1 MVAKASRRL
10 LFLLVLS
17 AVTACSRK
25 PQPERER
32 EGAAAS
38 SSAAAES
45 PSLPPRAQRTKAP
58 AGFDGATAWL
68 NVTRPLAP
76 ADLAGRVVVVDFW
89 TSGCINCLHTLPVL
103 AELEQKHAGGGLLV
117 VGVHSAKF
125 DAEAENERL
134 RAAVAENGIRHPVA
148 VDGAMKI
155 WNAWNARAWPTVV
168 VLDAH
173 GNVVFRHA
181 GEPDRAELEK
191 VVAGALDEAAREG
204 VLNKSAVAGLAPE
217 APDTGPLAFPGKVIA
232 LANGDVAIADT
243 LHHRIV
249 FADRGFVVKDVVGS
263 GLAGAT
269 DGGWAEAS
277 FKKPQGLAEA
287 GDLVYVA
294 DTDNHVVRVIDR
306 AKRTVATVAGK
317 GVLADTVL
325 RRKGA
330 ARELALRS
338 PWDVAFVPDK
348 EGGKLYVALAGSH
361 QIALYDPKAATIE
374 PFAGDGAE
382 KRIDG
387 KGEDASFAQPSG
399 LTTDGKTLWVADP
412 ESSSI
417 RAIDLATRTV
427 KTVVGKDLFVFGDE
441 DGAAS
446 AVRLAHPLGLVYGA
460 PKGQRPALWIVD
472 TYNSKVKRIDVA
484 TGSTRTVAGSRDHA
498 ALFEPSGI
506 TIAGGELVV
515 ADTKHHRLARV
526 VLSAEGAGKVEPIA
540 LTKLAAPARG
550 IAVAG
555 AADAGPAS
563 PPAEK
568 AEKVE
573 IPEVRIRPDAPT
585 VVKVGWSAPQGT
597 AVNDD
602 APFRVRWNR
611 SDGLAEA
618 PSDVKSTGSAVK
630 DGFQIEVQPMAGAP
644 NATLAG
650 EIDLV
655 ICDVATH
662 SVCVPVKR
670 SLELG
675 FMAVKDA
682 APEARIQVPLPQAK
696 AQ

>member
-1 MVAKASRRL
+1 MLRAHARRSVLWLCSIALLACEKKQPPAVVDAAPSASVAPAS
-10 LFLLVLS
+10 
-17 AVTACSRK
+17 AD
-25 PQPERER
+25 
-32 EGAAAS
+32 
-38 SSAAAES
+38 
-45 PSLPPRAQRTKAP
+45 LPPRGERKKAP
-58 AGFDGATAWL
+58 AGFEGATAWL
-68 NVTRPLAP
+68 GVTRPLAP
-76 ADLAGRVVVVDFW
+76 ADLDGRVVVVDFW

-103 AELEQKHAGGGLLV
+103 ASLEKKHASGGLLV

-125 DAEAENERL
+125 DAEAETERL
-134 RAAVAENGIRHPVA
+134 RAAIAENGIRHPVA
-148 VDGAMKI
+148 VDGAMKV
-155 WNAWNARAWPTVV
+155 WTAWNARSWPTLV

-173 GNVVFRHA
+173 GNVVWRHA
-181 GEPDRAELEK
+181 GEPDPAELEK
-191 VVAGALDEAAREG
+191 VVAAALDEASREG
-204 VLNKSAVAGLAPE
+204 VLKKAPLEALAPE
-217 APDTGPLAFPGKVIA
+217 APDTGPLAFPGKVVA

-249 FADRGFVVKDVVGS
+249 FADKTWAVKDVVGS
-263 GLAGAT
+263 GLEGAT
-269 DGGWAEAS
+269 DGTWAEAS

-294 DTDNHVVRVIDR
+294 DTENHVIRVIDR
-306 AKRTVATVAGK
+306 AKRTVSTVAGK
-317 GVLADTVL
+317 GFLADTVL
-325 RRKGA
+325 RRKGS
-330 ARELALRS
+330 AREIALRS
-338 PWDVAFVPDK
+338 PWDVAFTGD
-348 EGGKLYVALAGSH
+348 KLYVALAGSH
-361 QIALYDPKAATIE
+361 QIALFDPKAGTIE

-387 KGEDASFAQPSG
+387 KGDEASFAQPSG
-399 LTTDGKTLWVADP
+399 LTTDGKTLWVADS

-417 RAIDLATRTV
+417 RAIDLATRAV
-427 KTVVGKDLFVFGDE
+427 KTVVGKDLFVFGDK
-441 DGAAS
+441 DGAADV
-446 AVRLAHPLGLVYGA
+446 VRLEHPLGVVYGA

-484 TGSTRTVAGSRDHA
+484 TGSTRTIAGGRDHQ

-506 TIAGGELVV
+506 TIANGELVV

-526 VLSAEGAGKVEPIA
+526 AISADGDGKVEPIA
-540 LTKLAAPARG
+540 LTKLAPPARG

-555 AADAGPAS
+555 AADAGAVPAA
-563 PPAEK
+563 PV
-568 AEKVE
+568 EKVE
-573 IPEVRIRPDAPT
+573 IPEVRIRPGAPT
-585 VVKVGWSAPQGT
+585 TVKVAWSAPPGT

-618 PSDVKSTGSAVK
+618 PSDVKSTGSTVK
-630 DGFQIEVQPMAGAP
+630 DGFSVKVQPMAGAP

-670 SLELG
+670 SVELG
-675 FMAVKDA
+675 FMTVKDA
-682 APEARIQVPLPQAK
+682 APEAKIAIPLPQAK

>member
-1 MVAKASRRL
+1 MLRAHARLLVVWLCCLLVLACEKKPAPASDAPVAPPVAKAS
-10 LFLLVLS
+10 
-17 AVTACSRK
+17 
-25 PQPERER
+25 P
-32 EGAAAS
+32 G
-38 SSAAAES
+38 
-45 PSLPPRAQRTKAP
+45 LPPRAERPKAP
-58 AGFDGATAWL
+58 AGFEGATAWL

-76 ADLAGRVVVVDFW
+76 ADLEGRVVVVDFW
-89 TSGCINCLHTLPVL
+89 TSCCINCLHTLPEL
-103 AELEQKHAGGGLLV
+103 AALEKKHAAGGLLV
-117 VGVHSAKF
+117 ASVHSPKF
-125 DAEAENERL
+125 DAETENDRL
-134 RAAVAENGIRHPVA
+134 RAAIAENEIKHPVA
-148 VDGAMKI
+148 VDGAMKV
-155 WNAWNARAWPTVV
+155 WQRWSARSWPTIV

-173 GNVVFRHA
+173 GNVVWRHA
-181 GEPDRAELEK
+181 GEPDREELEK
-191 VVAGALDEAAREG
+191 VVAAALDEGAREG
-204 VLNKSAVAGLAPE
+204 VLKTSAIAGLAPE

-232 LANGDVAIADT
+232 LANGDVAISDT

-249 FADRGFVVKDVVGS
+249 FADKTYAVKDVVGT
-263 GLAGAT
+263 GLEGAT

-294 DTDNHVVRVIDR
+294 DTENHVVRVIDR
-306 AKRTVATVAGK
+306 AKKTVATVAGK
-317 GVLADTVL
+317 GGLADTIL
-325 RRKGA
+325 KRKGP

-338 PWDVAFVPDK
+338 PWDVAFVSDK
-348 EGGKLYVALAGSH
+348 NGGKLYVALAGSH
-361 QIALYDPKAATIE
+361 QIALFDPKAGTIE

-382 KRIDG
+382 RRVDG
-387 KGEDASFAQPSG
+387 TGTEASFAQPSG
-399 LTTDGKTLWVADP
+399 LATDGTTLWVADS
-412 ESSSI
+412 ETSSI
-417 RAIDLATRTV
+417 RAITLATRAV
-427 KTVVGKDLFVFGDE
+427 KTVVGKDLFVFGDK
-441 DGAAS
+441 DGAAD
-446 AVRLAHPLGLVYGA
+446 AVRLEHPLGVVYGA

-484 TGSTRTVAGSRDHA
+484 TGSTRTVAGARDHKD
-498 ALFEPSGI
+498 LFEPSGI
-506 TIAGGELVV
+506 AIANGELVV

-526 VLSAEGAGKVEPIA
+526 TVPADGDGKVEPIA
-540 LTKLAAPARG
+540 LTKLVAPSRG

-555 AADAGPAS
+555 AAADAGPAA
-563 PPAEK
+563 PV
-568 AEKVE
+568 EKVE

-585 VVKVGWSAPQGT
+585 VVRVAWSAPQGT

-630 DGFQIEVQPMAGAP
+630 DGFSVKVQPMAGAP

-670 SLELG
+670 NVELG

-682 APEARIQVPLPQAK
+682 APEARIAIPLPQAK